1 MKKYNKFQMSGYEK
15 KKTIKKTCKTMK
27 RKRHITYRETKKA
40 DYYYY
45 YIIFLQMQAR
55 RQEQLF

>member
-1 MKKYNKFQMSGYEK
+1 MSGYEKK